1 VATRKDPLE
10 NWYAHGF
17 DAGYKAAEADILT
30 NSPKNQQQFYDLTPH
45 DLDTIAMGIALVV
58 LHAADIQ
65 TIDATMD
72 TQQKLG
78 VAEKVLGWLHLT
90 ATVGVQLCDD
100 VTLKKTTPNPW
111 LNPIGPQ
118 NEPTTRAFAVVEDE
132 DYPAGKIS
140 YEEGNDEIPF

>member
-1 VATRKDPLE
+1 MLPNFDHISRSYGA
-10 NWYAHGF
+10 GF
-17 DAGYKAAEADILT
+17 NAGYKAGRIDQETSTGHVQA
-30 NSPKNQQQFYDLTPH
+30 QFYDLTPH

-90 ATVGVQLCDD
+90 STVGVQLCSDI
-100 VTLKKTTPNPW
+100 TLHETALNPW
-111 LNPIGPQ
+111 
-118 NEPTTRAFAVVEDE
+118 
-132 DYPAGKIS
+132 
-140 YEEGNDEIPF
+140 